1 VLTAKFDILEKL
13 NVPILQTGRSN
24 IDSYK
29 IVNIYKWRPALY
41 IWQIGH
47 TCMFSGYAH
56 ASRIIWLNF
65 TQETKKCFKWQEYEL
80 KVKILSMHDEALVE
94 TIIMDTWNTLFGART
109 RKFWYFEDA
118 PDCGFSWIRLESELR
133 FSPYLVR
140 IFWLLESAMSSR
152 LYIRRSW
159 TIVKRYST
167 KINQSFLY
175 QFLELGFV

>member
-1 VLTAKFDILEKL
+1 VLTTKFDILEKL

-65 TQETKKCFKWQEYEL
+65 TQETTKCFKWQEYEL
-80 KVKILSMHDEALVE
+80 KVKILSMHAEALVE

-118 PDCGFSWIRLESELR
+118 PDCGFHGSDSNLSWDFHHI
-133 FSPYLVR
+133 
-140 IFWLLESAMSSR
+140 W
-152 LYIRRSW
+152 
-159 TIVKRYST
+159 
-167 KINQSFLY
+167 
-175 QFLELGFV
+175 LGFSDSWKALCPAAYIYVGHGRL